1 MIWEVEWSAAAE
13 EQLLGLRRWRDAE
26 RVAVAVHR
34 FAATGIGKIEQIP
47 NRPREFRLFVEPF
60 VLRCSFE
67 PSVPSVRVWAL
78 YEKR

>member
-13 EQLLGLRRWRDAE
+13 EQLLALHRWRDAE
-26 RVAVAVHR
+26 RVAAAVHR

-67 PSVPSVRVWAL
+67 PGVPSVRVWAL